1 MDKHTAKLFTL
12 TAKDIMTA
20 KPRTINKKMMM
31 AEAEELMNTHKIT
44 SLLVADAKGKLE
56 GVVQIYSLNK

>member
-1 MDKHTAKLFTL
+1 
-12 TAKDIMTA
+12 MTK
-20 KPRTINKKMMM
+20 KPRAINKKMMM
-31 AEAEELMNTHKIT
+31 AEAEEVMNSNKIT